1 MQHTVGTIASG
12 RTRLSGITRE
22 PRCRLCRASIARTFV
37 DFGVSPLSNVL
48 LTADQ
53 LDQMEAH
60 YPLRVLVCDKCFLVQ
75 LQDCVAPDR
84 LLTEQAS
91 YSSYSQARVAAA
103 RAYCQM
109 IQQRLGLGPRD
120 LVVEIGSNDG
130 YLLQHF
136 LPMGVPVIGIDPAT
150 NVADAARRRGV
161 TTLVESF
168 ATPLAERLVMEGRR
182 ASLIVA
188 NNVLDEV
195 PTLGDFMDATKLLLA
210 PEGVVTIEVPHLP
223 RLMADTRID
232 DFCHQRFTYFSLV
245 TLDHLAE
252 SHGLKVID
260 AEKLDVPGGTLRV
273 YLAHAASSR
282 RTAPRVS
289 ELLEEEIDAG
299 YLTLDTYTRFG
310 EQARCAKRELLS
322 FLIAARQ
329 QGKRVC
335 GYGATPASSML
346 FNSCGIGS
354 DLLDFIVDRNPYR
367 HGRFTPGTRIPVKP
381 LEFLDEAE
389 PDLILVLPWQVTDEI
404 VRRIS
409 HAARWGGKLVMPLP
423 ELRVVTPLHGP
434 GIASAPAA
442 AHLG

>member
-12 RTRLSGITRE
+12 RTRVSGLTRE
-22 PRCRLCRASIARTFV
+22 PRCRLCRAAVARTFV
-37 DFGVSPLSNVL
+37 DFGVSPRSNVL

-84 LLTEQAS
+84 LLMEQAS
-91 YSSYSQARVAAA
+91 YSSYSQARVARA

-109 IQQRLGLGPRD
+109 IQPRLGLRPRD
-120 LVVEIGSNDG
+120 LVLEVGSNDG

-136 LPMGVPVIGIDPAT
+136 LPMGIPVVGIDPAA

-182 ASLIVA
+182 ASLIIA

-210 PEGVVTIEVPHLP
+210 PEGVVTMEVPHLP
-223 RLMADTRID
+223 RLMADMRIEA
-232 DFCHQRFTYFSLV
+232 FSHQRFSYFSLV

-260 AEKLDVPGGTLRV
+260 AEKLDVAGGTLRV

-289 ELLEEEIDAG
+289 ELLEEEIDEG
-299 YLTLDTYTRFG
+299 YLTLDTYTMFG
-310 EQARCAKRELLS
+310 EQARCAKRALLS
-322 FLIAARQ
+322 FLLSARQ
-329 QGKRVC
+329 QGKRIC

-346 FNSCGIGS
+346 LNTCGIGA
-354 DLLDFIVDRNPYR
+354 DLVDFIADQNPYR

-381 LEFLDEAE
+381 LEFLDEAR
-389 PDLILVLPWQVTDEI
+389 PDLILVLPWQMSDEI

-409 HAARWGGKLVMPLP
+409 HVTRWGGRLVTPLP
-423 ELRVVTPLHGP
+423 ELRVLTPLHGSA
-434 GIASAPAA
+434 IASAPAT
-442 AHLG
+442 AHIG